1 MAEKSDRSSQLC
13 EVGYA
18 FNAGTL
24 PAKPDN
30 VSTRHSVGVAFNAG
44 ALPVKAD
51 GGTAAAVHPADR
63 NGGTG
68 EEILSQ
74 QQAERAHLLPGD
86 WRSGQRNVGGGKY
99 CHKVVHA
106 LASPRGIQYRP
117 TAKYPA

>member
-1 MAEKSDRSSQLC
+1 MAEKSDSSSQLC

-30 VSTRHSVGVAFNAG
+30 VSTRHSVGFAFNAG
-44 ALPVKAD
+44 ALPVRAD

-74 QQAERAHLLPGD
+74 QRAERAYLLPGY
-86 WRSGQRNVGGGKY
+86 RRGGQRDAAG
-99 CHKVVHA
+99 
-106 LASPRGIQYRP
+106 
-117 TAKYPA
+117 

>member
-1 MAEKSDRSSQLC
+1 MAEKSDSSSQLC
-13 EVGYA
+13 EVGY
-18 FNAGTL
+18 
-24 PAKPDN
+24 
-30 VSTRHSVGVAFNAG
+30 AFNAG